1 MDDRRY
7 PATTKGAARIV
18 GGVGTTREDLDRYIE
33 FEGYRDG
40 NVVEAWARGGQLAGG
55 RERWHHVVVDADLGA
70 AVVQPPGDFRSEDE
84 ARAAVQKHYR
94 LSHP

>member
-1 MDDRRY
+1 
-7 PATTKGAARIV
+7 
-18 GGVGTTREDLDRYIE
+18 
-33 FEGYRDG
+33 
-40 NVVEAWARGGQLAGG
+40 
-55 RERWHHVVVDADLGA
+55 VVDADLGA